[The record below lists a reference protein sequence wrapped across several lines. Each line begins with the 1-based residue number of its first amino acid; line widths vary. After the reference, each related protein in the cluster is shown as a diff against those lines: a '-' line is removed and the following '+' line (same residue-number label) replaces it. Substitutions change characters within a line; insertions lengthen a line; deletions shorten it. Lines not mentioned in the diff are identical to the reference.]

1 MFTKMH
7 TSVQGEDKQRRE
19 NKQSSP
25 HKELQCIKQNSLVTG
40 SLQKNTAVILPTLW
54 NYTVQ
59 QVVHDGILHRFK
71 SKLLN
76 FPFIVFPM
84 VSQSESLFGES
95 NVLLCK

>member
-1 MFTKMH
+1 MFTKTL

-19 NKQSSP
+19 NKQSSL
-25 HKELQCIKQNSLVTG
+25 HKELQCIKQNSLAMD

-59 QVVHDGILHRFK
+59 QVVQDGILHRLK

-76 FPFIVFPM
+76 FPFTVFP
-84 VSQSESLFGES
+84 VASQSECLFGES
-95 NVLLCK
+95 NVFTT

>member
-1 MFTKMH
+1 MCREKI
-7 TSVQGEDKQRRE
+7 SREDKQRRE
-19 NKQSSP
+19 NKQSSL

-40 SLQKNTAVILPTLW
+40 SLQINTAVVLPTVW

-59 QVVHDGILHRFK
+59 QVVHDGILHRLK

-76 FPFIVFPM
+76 FPLIVFSM

-95 NVLLCK
+95 DVFTT